1 MRKYKVLFE
10 ALILSTLVHLIFFS
24 IFSIKEVEERR
35 VPRHVYLSVAPIKE
49 LWKLEKMEIDA
60 TDNPNVMSPGLI
72 SFIEIKKKTSSP
84 KLELYHKIVVW
95 EDEPEFVAASG
106 FRMDQSLWKFEKE
119 DSDLSAVFANL
130 MNFPLSSLSRVEQ
143 DFAELEKELQ
153 LGHWREKKFA
163 ISSSL
168 AEREIVSKRF
178 PVYPES
184 VEDGERNIAV
194 KMRIGVDSAGN
205 VRNLFLV
212 ESTENFALDEAV
224 VNAVKGWKF
233 DPADSD
239 EEEGLRWGWVIV
251 PFVDEVEEKE
261 IEKGAESAEK
271 VSEK

>member
-10 ALILSTLVHLIFFS
+10 ALILSSLVHLIFFS

-35 VPRHVYLSVAPIKE
+35 VPQYVYLSVAPIKE

-72 SFIEIKKKTSSP
+72 SFIEMKKKTSSP

-95 EDEPEFVAASG
+95 EDEPEFVAASS

-130 MNFPLSSLSRVEQ
+130 IDFPLSSLSRIEQ
-143 DFAELEKELQ
+143 DFAELEEELQ
-153 LGHWREKKFA
+153 IGEWREKRFA

-168 AEREIVSKRF
+168 AGREIVSRKF

-184 VEDGERNIAV
+184 VQERNVAV
-194 KMRIGVDSAGN
+194 KVRIGVDSAGN
-205 VRNLFLV
+205 VRNLFLI
-212 ESTENFALDEAV
+212 ESTKNFVLDEAV
-224 VNAVKGWKF
+224 INAVKGWKF
-233 DPADSD
+233 SPADSD
-239 EEEGLRWGWVIV
+239 EEEVLRWGWVIV
-251 PFVDEVEEKE
+251 PFVDEAEQKE
-261 IEKGAESAEK
+261 IEKRAESAEK